1 MSPEISAFIVTTS
14 VSALP
19 RFTLP
24 LITVAPCNVDVPV
37 TLNPAPIYAFCPTLN
52 PPLISTAPVPA
63 AFVCS
68 CEAKVVI
75 PVTLN
80 PAPTYK
86 SLAIP
91 APPSTTKAPVC
102 DEDEAVVSSM
112 FTAPIK
118 VPIPPTFK
126 LEPIFADNS
135 TPSPPSVFNAP
146 VSLSDELVVSVIL
159 TAPWK
164 VDKHLLHIKHLK

>member
-1 MSPEISAFIVTTS
+1 MSPEISAFIVITS

-24 LITVAPCNVDVPV
+24 LSDAVPCSVDVPV
-37 TLNPAPIYAFCPTLN
+37 TLKPAPIYAFCPTLN

-63 AFVCS
+63 AFVC
-68 CEAKVVI
+68 CVLANVVI

-91 APPSTTKAPVC
+91 APPSTTKAPVA
-102 DEDEAVVSSM
+102 DEDEGVVASM
-112 FTAPIK
+112 FTAPTK

-135 TPSPPSVFNAP
+135 TPRPPSN
-146 VSLSDELVVSVIL
+146 LM
-159 TAPWK
+159 
-164 VDKHLLHIKHLK
+164 HLYLCQTNQ